1 MQLES
6 SETGVSKIPKIK
18 QFAEINIYLFSTV
31 GAMGTFLRG
40 NEERGGGKQRP
51 KAQFDG
57 NDPRGDGGRMGGGGA
72 GGGHVNVE
80 ATKIKSGSN

>member
-31 GAMGTFLRG
+31 GVMGTFLFGQRKVRHRVGG
-40 NEERGGGKQRP
+40 NVFTRTAR
-51 KAQFDG
+51 
-57 NDPRGDGGRMGGGGA
+57 
-72 GGGHVNVE
+72 
-80 ATKIKSGSN
+80 KSFVCWK